1 MKEVVLKMMIRCLI
15 SIGLMIFLISGGFFV
30 MRQLFGQS
38 ILSSANEL
46 NHTGGISEVREVLL
60 GDMLQYIA
68 IEGENMDNPVC
79 LFLHGGPGLSL
90 PYGISSRHQLETI
103 SSHCT
108 VVYWDQRGAGKT
120 YSTNS
125 SDVSFTYEQVE
136 ADAKEL
142 ITYLRREFEVDQIY
156 LIGYS
161 WGSVLGMRLVHEIPE
176 QLYAYFGLSQVVHP
190 LQSEQVLYDWLLDEF
205 ESTGHHQLVSSL
217 KQLGQPPYEQASSQ
231 ETFQQI
237 LNQSNAYVK
246 WREGLP
252 NVNVLNWIR
261 QVLACPDLTLKEAY
275 DTLIGAS
282 HQTLKQSQYWSQL
295 QAVNLFEEIKE
306 VKIPIYFATG
316 VDDYICSVSLLQSWV
331 EQLQAPKKEV
341 LILDNSAHYFSN
353 EDESIIYQWMKD
365 LIAKKFPQAE
375 EAPDETTVGDIFSNL
390 LQ

>member
-1 MKEVVLKMMIRCLI
+1 
-15 SIGLMIFLISGGFFV
+15 
-30 MRQLFGQS
+30 
-38 ILSSANEL
+38 
-46 NHTGGISEVREVLL
+46 
-60 GDMLQYIA
+60 
-68 IEGENMDNPVC
+68 
-79 LFLHGGPGLSL
+79 
-90 PYGISSRHQLETI
+90 
-103 SSHCT
+103 
-108 VVYWDQRGAGKT
+108 
-120 YSTNS
+120 
-125 SDVSFTYEQVE
+125 
-136 ADAKEL
+136 
-142 ITYLRREFEVDQIY
+142 
-156 LIGYS
+156 
-161 WGSVLGMRLVHEIPE
+161 
-176 QLYAYFGLSQVVHP
+176 
-190 LQSEQVLYDWLLDEF
+190 QSEQALYDWLLGEF
-205 ESTGHHQLVSSL
+205 ESTGHHQLVLSL

-231 ETFQQI
+231 ERFQQI

-295 QAVNLFEEIKE
+295 QAVNLLEEIKE